1 MFSATVATEYSAIYA
16 FNLTIPRKSV
26 QNVKEVE
33 WQENNYVKLSETDG
47 KINKHFFVF
56 LKTIEPVYIS
66 RVYSRPELGTRDNY
80 RDNLTNQLSCLIT
93 SKYSVEGPICLLL
106 LHYCV
111 VAVS

>member
-1 MFSATVATEYSAIYA
+1 M
-16 FNLTIPRKSV
+16 
-26 QNVKEVE
+26 E

-66 RVYSRPELGTRDNY
+66 RVYCRPELGPRDSY

-93 SKYSVEGPICLLL
+93 SKYSVERPICLLL
-106 LHYCV
+106 YYYTIALSLFRKQKIYAYPLNDRPEV
-111 VAVS
+111 VSHWLSVGGL